1 MTFDL
6 TEDQTM
12 IRELTERVCRDFDD
26 RFWRE
31 HDATGD
37 FPEAFYRTIAEA
49 GLLGVAMPSEFGGS
63 GLGIGAA
70 AVMMETIAASGAGMA
85 GASSV
90 HMNIFGLQPVVA
102 FGSESQKQRMLP
114 PIIRGEEKA
123 CFAVTEPDAGLNTT
137 EIKLAARKDGDR
149 YLLKGQK
156 IWTSTAQIADRVLVL
171 ARTTPLDRVEKKT
184 RGMSLFYTKL
194 DRDHVT
200 VNEIAKMGRHA
211 VDSNVVFFD
220 DLPVH
225 RDDLIGEEGDGFS
238 ILLHGLNPERVLVA
252 AEAIGL
258 GRAALRAASD
268 YARERQVFGRP
279 IGMNQ
284 GIQHPLAQCWMNLE
298 AAWLMT
304 LKAAALFDRQEP
316 CGTEANSAKYLAAEA
331 AFHACETAIQTF
343 GGMGYAKEYN
353 VERYLREAFIPRIAP
368 ISPQMILNYIAERV
382 LGLPK
387 SY

>member
-1 MTFDL
+1 
-6 TEDQTM
+6 
-12 IRELTERVCRDFDD
+12 
-26 RFWRE
+26 
-31 HDATGD
+31 
-37 FPEAFYRTIAEA
+37 
-49 GLLGVAMPSEFGGS
+49 MPKEFGGS

-70 AVMMETIAASGAGMA
+70 AVMMEAIAASGAGMA

-102 FGSESQKQRMLP
+102 FGSVSQKQRMLP

-149 YLLKGQK
+149 YILTGQK
-156 IWTSTAQIADRVLVL
+156 IWTSTAQVADRVLVL
-171 ARTTPLDRVEKKT
+171 ARTTPRDQVEKKT

-200 VNEIAKMGRHA
+200 VDKIAKMGRHA

-220 DLPVH
+220 DLPIPE
-225 RDDLIGEEGDGFS
+225 DDLIGEEGDGFS

-268 YARERQVFGRP
+268 YARERHVFGRP

-298 AAWLMT
+298 AAWLMA
-304 LKAAALFDRQEP
+304 LKAAARFDRQEP

-331 AFHACETAIQTF
+331 AFRACETAIQTL

-368 ISPQMILNYIAERV
+368 VSPQMILNYIAEKV